1 MSVRPLSGLQT
12 WRPAVCRALLCTN
25 LLSGRLSDVSN
36 ETKKMSSDVPPCR
49 LPRSCPLARLFSRPC
64 ARSGFTPAAVKHAHN
79 HRQPLAFA
87 HRTPMIAHSCA
98 HPNELL
104 TLPHSPPVL
113 PPLLF
118 SSSSH
123 SSLTS
128 RSESLWDV
136 ASLAMFTSRGRRTQ
150 SSSWPSR
157 FRSNPVV
164 PSHSRHTHAWLS
176 CITSHAIIPSLAS
189 VRFASAHLPC
199 AVVSAVLLPTTTFAH
214 TRGRCPPAQIASIT
228 HICH

>member
-1 MSVRPLSGLQT
+1 VRPLSGLQT

-79 HRQPLAFA
+79 QSTAARFCPQNA
-87 HRTPMIAHSCA
+87 HDCSLLRPSERAAHSSTLSSRVTTLVVFFFFSQLSDFEIGKPLGRGKFGNVYLA
-98 HPNELL
+98 REKDTKFIVALKVPFKPRRSLSQPPHPRMALL
-104 TLPHSPPVL
+104 HHFPRYHSVVSFRAIRICSPPVC
-113 PPLLF
+113 
-118 SSSSH
+118 SCVSGV
-123 SSLTS
+123 
-128 RSESLWDV
+128 V
-136 ASLAMFTSRGRRTQ
+136 A
-150 SSSWPSR
+150 
-157 FRSNPVV
+157 N
-164 PSHSRHTHAWLS
+164 H
-176 CITSHAIIPSLAS
+176 
-189 VRFASAHLPC
+189 HLR
-199 AVVSAVLLPTTTFAH
+199 AH